1 MVLEGKMG
9 TEEGTCQFADI
20 SVAREEVS
28 GGWAELEHESLPL
41 PLMS

>member
-9 TEEGTCQFADI
+9 TGEGNKTVGRL

-28 GGWAELEHESLPL
+28 GGWAELEMNLFLSL
-41 PLMS
+41 